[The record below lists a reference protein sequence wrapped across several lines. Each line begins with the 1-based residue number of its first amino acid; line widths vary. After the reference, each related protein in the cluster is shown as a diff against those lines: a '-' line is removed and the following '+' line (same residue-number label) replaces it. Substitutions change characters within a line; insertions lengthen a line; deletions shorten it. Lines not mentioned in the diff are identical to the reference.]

1 MLPRAPRFKN
11 AWRASALLQR
21 RGALTAWT
29 PERQTAASLQCL
41 RPKSGSQW
49 TCSTTRDCRSVRFP
63 TGGGALVRID
73 FQESGC
79 PGWIA
84 APAAAQ
90 MALRV
95 LQEGASAP
103 RVRAINLPGKSR
115 ALSLFELQGNYDPPT
130 GVAPVSRRYQRR
142 ASLPTLWRNLK
153 WSGISVLPRVFAA
166 PAATQMALRVS

>member
-1 MLPRAPRFKN
+1 
-11 AWRASALLQR
+11 
-21 RGALTAWT
+21 
-29 PERQTAASLQCL
+29 
-41 RPKSGSQW
+41 
-49 TCSTTRDCRSVRFP
+49 
-63 TGGGALVRID
+63 
-73 FQESGC
+73 
-79 PGWIA
+79 
-84 APAAAQ
+84 